1 MAEDPWA
8 LRYYMEALHFVVHVE
23 YATVAILFYDYFL
36 TVGREIQFLW
46 DRTPWNLGRTLFI
59 ITRYMPFVGTFLTLQ
74 ADLLRFASLT
84 SCTRW
89 TQAAVYLN
97 VADIVVAEIILTL
110 RVIAIWARDRKV
122 ATSLAVIFTGLV
134 LGAVVAVAR
143 VRVEKNPFGEALY
156 ATYGVCPPVFASS
169 HALSVAHIALVAYE
183 IVLLVL
189 TLIKA
194 IGHWREP
201 GSSSFINVFFADV
214 GLYQPPD
221 DATTRTTFHTHQPND
236 ASSQKRRRARRA
248 SGHLTYAYRSGATLC
263 TGASNW
269 YFVTRDER
277 C

>member
-201 GSSSFINVFFADV
+201 GSSSFINVFFAD
-214 GLYQPPD
+214 G
-221 DATTRTTFHTHQPND
+221 
-236 ASSQKRRRARRA
+236 
-248 SGHLTYAYRSGATLC
+248 
-263 TGASNW
+263 
-269 YFVTRDER
+269 E
-277 C
+277 